1 MNEILVQKAKCRDK
15 DAFVNLIEEH
25 RLSMYKVGKA
35 NALNISAISVPA
47 VNMLNTIMNFIPNLA
62 IGIAIFLI
70 GRFIANLVFSFLENV
85 LESIGIDKFTKKV
98 FETTGTEEK
107 EKFSLAK
114 TIAFIVKYVILIFF
128 IVQAL
133 NVLKLDILTRI
144 GATIIAY
151 MPNALST
158 IIVLG
163 IALLFANYIEKVILE
178 KFPNSKGSALIA
190 KVAIIT
196 LGVFLSLYQLG
207 IATSIV
213 NAAFVIVLGA
223 LAVAFAV
230 AFGIGG
236 RDFASHMLKK
246 LEDKMDDK

>member
-1 MNEILVQKAKCRDK
+1 M
-15 DAFVNLIEEH
+15 
-25 RLSMYKVGKA
+25 
-35 NALNISAISVPA
+35 
-47 VNMLNTIMNFIPNLA
+47 
-62 IGIAIFLI
+62 
-70 GRFIANLVFSFLENV
+70 
-85 LESIGIDKFTKKV
+85 ESIGIDKFTKKV

>member
-1 MNEILVQKAKCRDK
+1 MHLQ
-15 DAFVNLIEEH
+15 
-25 RLSMYKVGKA
+25 
-35 NALNISAISVPA
+35 SA
-47 VNMLNTIMNFIPNLA
+47 
-62 IGIAIFLI
+62 
-70 GRFIANLVFSFLENV
+70 
-85 LESIGIDKFTKKV
+85 
-98 FETTGTEEK
+98 
-107 EKFSLAK
+107 
-114 TIAFIVKYVILIFF
+114 
-128 IVQAL
+128 Q
-133 NVLKLDILTRI
+133 LT
-144 GATIIAY
+144 Y
-151 MPNALST
+151 C
-158 IIVLG
+158 